1 MKKAIPTVLLFMTIS
16 ICFGQNPFDKF
27 NYKPK
32 IGTLSHGKYIEH
44 FDNDSIVQIGSVL
57 LNVHTGKIAGFV
69 VKEVRYSEATLEP
82 EIVSRWM
89 SPDPLAQEF
98 PDSSPYTFSN
108 NNPIFFVDPTGLA
121 AEGVLDDYGVDKD
134 GNIILLRETDDNF
147 DRLYAVND
155 EGVEQDTNNDGTTNS
170 DDSIV
175 VNDQTILPELAAVK
189 ESENSSYHGQK
200 NLRDAT
206 RGEGSQNDLFKIFSF
221 AADNSNV
228 EWSLYRLNIDGE
240 TQFNLGTFG
249 NNSVA
254 PGGSRFDSSQLV
266 AGIHSHPGIPTSSSE
281 EIGSMFGDRSITTG
295 QIRRN
300 GQAPGLKYV
309 YFPNSTNIYNISNT
323 TAQPSFIRKTNGD
336 YKRFFFGTLN
346 TK

>member
-32 IGTLSHGKYIEH
+32 IGTLSKGKYIEH
-44 FDNDSIVQIGSVL
+44 FDNDSIAQIGSVL

-155 EGVEQDTNNDGTTNS
+155 EGAEQDTNNDGTTNS

-175 VNDQTILPELAAVK
+175 VNDQTILPELAEVK
-189 ESENSSYHGQK
+189 ESSTNSYHGDK

-206 RGEGSQNDLFKIFSF
+206 RGESSQTDLFKIFNF
-221 AADNSNV
+221 ASQNSDV

-240 TQFNLGTFG
+240 TQFNIGTYG
-249 NNSVA
+249 NNSLS

-266 AGIHSHPGIPTSSSE
+266 AGIHSHPGIPTTRSE
-281 EIGSMFGDRSITTG
+281 EIGSLAGDIMNTTG
-295 QIRRN
+295 FINRN
-300 GQAPGLKYV
+300 GQAPGLKYI
-309 YFPNSTNIYNISNT
+309 YFPNSNNIYNINNQN
-323 TAQPSFIRKTNGD
+323 AQPSFIRNTGGSFK
-336 YKRFFFGTLN
+336 KFFFGTLN